1 VLANTSVVHQLR
13 PGFDQSKQAC
23 SLGFIFGESGAMEN
37 EKVFPIKTLKIHAM
51 PAVAGEN
58 RFRIKFPWAVFY
70 TCEGRKTARSLVYA
84 GLRGVS

>member
-1 VLANTSVVHQLR
+1 
-13 PGFDQSKQAC
+13 
-23 SLGFIFGESGAMEN
+23 MEN